1 MNLERHYNEKQLIC
15 VKNFLNDLTSEFKPM
30 SYRHITKKYFKN
42 SRSLIDFCL
51 KDKEHGLE
59 ALGIIEVRRHD
70 RIYSG
75 GKFTGVQNEY
85 RMIDGSKK
93 PEEPK
98 IVSFNDTWIVVER
111 KHMERF
117 KECLKITKMM
127 FNGIPN
133 KQSVV
138 EECLINGLSQDIID
152 WIWQEHNIDNV
163 INKINE
169 KEKNK

>member
-1 MNLERHYNEKQLIC
+1 MKLERHYNEKQLKC
-15 VKNFLNDLTSEFKPM
+15 VKDFLNDLNGDFKPM

-59 ALGIIEVRRHD
+59 TLGIIEIRRHD
-70 RIYSG
+70 RVYSG
-75 GKFTGVQNEY
+75 GKFTGIQNEY
-85 RMIDGSKK
+85 RMVDGSKRTI
-93 PEEPK
+93 EPK
-98 IVSFNDTWIVVER
+98 MVSFNDRWIVVEE

-117 KECLKITKMM
+117 KECLKITKKM

-133 KQSVV
+133 KQCVV

-152 WIWQEHNIDNV
+152 WIWTEYKIDNV

-169 KEKNK
+169 KQKDK